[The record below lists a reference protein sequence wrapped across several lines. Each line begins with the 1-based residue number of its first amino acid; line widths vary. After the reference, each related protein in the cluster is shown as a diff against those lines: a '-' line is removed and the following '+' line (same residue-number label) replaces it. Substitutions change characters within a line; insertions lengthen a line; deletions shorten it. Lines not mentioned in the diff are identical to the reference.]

1 MIHLL
6 LVVCV
11 GIVMW
16 RVWLLERAV
25 VAAAN
30 TVRAVVAASDAQN
43 AVVAETVKE
52 LAAVRAKKASI
63 GDGMKRLQ
71 ERMEKRAKS

>member
-43 AVVAETVKE
+43 AVVAETAKE
-52 LAAVRAKKASI
+52 LAAFREKAATT
-63 GDGMKRLQ
+63 GDGMKRL
-71 ERMEKRAKS
+71 RLRIEKRAKS